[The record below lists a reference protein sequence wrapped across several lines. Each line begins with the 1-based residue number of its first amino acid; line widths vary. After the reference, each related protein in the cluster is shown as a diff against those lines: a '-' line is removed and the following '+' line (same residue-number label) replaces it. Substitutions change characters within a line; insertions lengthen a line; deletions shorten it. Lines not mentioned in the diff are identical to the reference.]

1 MNLTE
6 ALHVSADGKIIV
18 SCTGVHYSPEALQAK
33 RLGVAGAVCNSVI
46 KTDVEKKGAWKIY
59 G

>member
-6 ALHVSADGKIIV
+6 ALHASADGKTIV
-18 SCTGVHYSPEALQAK
+18 SCADVRYLPEALQAK
-33 RLGVAGAVCNSVI
+33 KLGVAGAVCNSVI
-46 KTDVEKKGAWKIY
+46 KKDVEKKGMWSIY